1 MKKRLTLIG
10 TVSFILIGFGLFAA
24 PAFAATVSNASDV
37 VTNTNASG
45 LLFLSTALGL
55 FGVGVGII

>member
-10 TVSFILIGFGLFAA
+10 TVSFILIGFGLLAA
-24 PAFAATVSNASDV
+24 PAFAATVSNASEV

-45 LLFLSTALGL
+45 LLFFRWRSVCLALG
-55 FGVGVGII
+55 